1 MKLQN
6 SYYYSI
12 FFILSYL
19 LIPTN
24 SQITVLGPTTIIE
37 KVKEL
42 EDGSMYNI
50 NKYNLILIINFINR
64 NKIFFR

>member
-19 LIPTN
+19 LISTN

-50 NKYNLILIINFINR
+50 NKYNLILIINFY
-64 NKIFFR
+64 K

>member
-19 LIPTN
+19 LITTN

-50 NKYNLILIINFINR
+50 NKYNLILIINFY
-64 NKIFFR
+64 K

>member
-6 SYYYSI
+6 SYFFSI
-12 FFILSYL
+12 FTILSYL
-19 LIPTN
+19 FITAN

-50 NKYNLILIINFINR
+50 NKYNLIL
-64 NKIFFR
+64 